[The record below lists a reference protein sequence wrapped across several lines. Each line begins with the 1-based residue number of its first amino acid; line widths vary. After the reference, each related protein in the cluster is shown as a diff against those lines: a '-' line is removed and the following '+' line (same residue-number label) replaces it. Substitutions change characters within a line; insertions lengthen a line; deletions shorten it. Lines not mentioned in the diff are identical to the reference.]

1 MVFLC
6 AISNISSGSC
16 SEDCSFCTQ
25 SARFAAKIEKYK
37 YKEISK
43 IVDEAKKA
51 KENRAVGFCLVTS
64 GKGMSDEKLE
74 YVSKV
79 ASAVKKAVPSLNII
93 ACNGIATI
101 EELKEL
107 KKHGVGSYNH
117 NLETSENYYESVCLT
132 HDWSERY
139 QTCINVKDAGLK
151 LCSGGIFG
159 MGESLQDRE
168 SLVSSLVTLN
178 PQTVAINFFHPNVAL
193 PIKINPLNVDEAL
206 SIITY
211 VRKNLQDAKIMIAG
225 GRERMFSSREGEI
238 FGAGA
243 NAIVIGDYLT
253 TSGVKP
259 NSDIQLIESLGL
271 TLAKDCN
278 G

>member
-25 SARFAAKIEKYK
+25 SARFTAKIEKYK
-37 YKEISK
+37 YKEIST

-51 KENRAVGFCLVTS
+51 RENRAVGFCLVTS

-79 ASAVKKAVPSLNII
+79 ASTVKKAVPSLNII
-93 ACNGIATI
+93 ACNGTATL

-117 NLETSENYYESVCLT
+117 NLETSENFYKSVCLT

-139 QTCINVKDAGLK
+139 QTCLNVKDAGLK

-159 MGESLQDRE
+159 MGESLEDRHSLIS
-168 SLVSSLVTLN
+168 SLVSLN
-178 PQTVAINFFHPNVAL
+178 PQTVAINFFHPNIAL
-193 PIKINPLNVDEAL
+193 PIKTNPLSVDEAL
-206 SIITY
+206 SMITY
-211 VRKNLQDAKIMIAG
+211 VRKNFQNSKIMIAG
-225 GRERMFSSREGEI
+225 GRERMFASRVSEI

-259 NSDIQLIESLGL
+259 SNDIQMIESLGL